1 VSQNLAHGQS
11 TAAAPGGAGPDAFR
25 TYERIAPIYDAID
38 AIYEVSWKRRLRAM
52 VFDGAGGRILDAG
65 AGTGANV
72 PFYPQANAVV
82 GIDISPRMLERAR
95 MKAAQLGKQAEFQE
109 MDIRNTSFPDAHF
122 DSIIST
128 FTLCVLPK
136 GQLTGAL
143 RELGRIARPDATIR
157 ILDYGPPIEG
167 WAKAWLGLA
176 QLWTRWAFAASYDSR
191 TEDYVEAAGLDLV
204 SVRPLMG
211 GAVKLITLR
220 PGA

>member
-11 TAAAPGGAGPDAFR
+11 TAAPAATGPDAFR
-25 TYERIAPIYDAID
+25 TYERLAPIYDAID

-52 VFDGAGGRILDAG
+52 LFEGAKGRILDAG

-72 PFYPQANAVV
+72 PFYPDAAPVV
-82 GIDISPRMLERAR
+82 GIDLSPRMLERAR
-95 MKAAQLGKQAEFQE
+95 VKAAQLGKQAEFQE
-109 MDIRNTSFPDAHF
+109 MDIRQTSFPDAHF
-122 DSIIST
+122 DRIIST

-143 RELGRIARPDATIR
+143 RELGRSAKPDATIR
-157 ILDYGPPIEG
+157 ILDYGPPTEG

-204 SVRPLMG
+204 SVQPLMG

-220 PGA
+220 PA